1 MLTLDKP
8 LPAEV
13 KAGSVLMNR
22 SRNTNNWILRDN
34 DLHDYYGRVMLYTD
48 HGTATGNRVHQ
59 SLFHLGNSTAYF
71 ETAGACRNVITH
83 QNLCS
88 RQPTPTPATGAAT
101 RGLPVVPPGHVL
113 GEQFRR
119 RQPEAQHRR
128 RQPGSPQLVHRTG
141 AVRDGQPVLPSAG
154 V

>member
-1 MLTLDKP
+1 MCSTLDKP

-83 QNLCS
+83 LK
-88 RQPTPTPATGAAT
+88 PV
-101 RGLPVVPPGHVL
+101 RGN
-113 GEQFRR
+113 RR
-119 RQPEAQHRR
+119 RLQPLGR
-128 RQPGSPQLVHRTG
+128 RQTPPRRSTRSRTRRT
-141 AVRDGQPVLPSAG
+141 VSSAAA
-154 V
+154 